1 MTESLKVPVG
11 HVTLGILL
19 TMAPPHS
26 ACSPFTTLG
35 FTLKIF
41 SHKPKWGEMRR
52 KASHTT
58 INVEMLRKELGDR
71 S

>member
-1 MTESLKVPVG
+1 MESLKVPVG

-35 FTLKIF
+35 FTLKIL
-41 SHKPKWGEMRR
+41 SQSPKCGEMRR

-58 INVEMLRKELGDR
+58 INVEILRKELGDR

>member
-1 MTESLKVPVG
+1 M
-11 HVTLGILL
+11 TLGILL
-19 TMAPPHS
+19 TIAPPHS
-26 ACSPFTTLG
+26 ACSPPTTLG

-41 SHKPKWGEMRR
+41 SHKLKCGEMRR

-58 INVEMLRKELGDR
+58 MNVEMLRKELGDK

>member
-1 MTESLKVPVG
+1 MDSLNLPDG
-11 HVTLGILL
+11 HLTLGILL

-26 ACSPFTTLG
+26 ACSPPTTTFDL
-35 FTLKIF
+35 TLKIF
-41 SHKPKWGEMRR
+41 SHKPKWGWMQR

-58 INVEMLRKELGDR
+58 MNVEMLRKELGDR